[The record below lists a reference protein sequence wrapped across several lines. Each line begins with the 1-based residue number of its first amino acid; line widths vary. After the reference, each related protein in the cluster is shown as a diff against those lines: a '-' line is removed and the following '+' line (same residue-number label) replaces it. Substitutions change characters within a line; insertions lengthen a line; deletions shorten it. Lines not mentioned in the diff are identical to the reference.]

1 MQTPIFD
8 AALRQLAVASI
19 SGYQKHISPIKGF
32 SCAHRVLYGGES
44 CSQYIKGAIAKLG
57 LFGAIKAS
65 RHRFAAC
72 KGANQILK
80 ARFSSESG
88 SESGSDDSNF
98 EGNDEPKSDR
108 PKSQGGTPRRSSQG
122 ENYCIEGL
130 DCGGADCSGLDCGSA
145 GCSGLDCGSA
155 DCSGLDCGSAG
166 CSGLDCGSA
175 GCSGLDCGSA
185 GCSGLDC
192 GSAGCGSCF

>member
-32 SCAHRVLYGGES
+32 SCAHRVLYGGDS

-65 RHRFAAC
+65 RRRFAAC
-72 KGANQILK
+72 KRANQILK

-88 SESGSDDSNF
+88 SEDSNF
-98 EGNDEPKSDR
+98 EGNDEPKSDQ
-108 PKSQGGTPRRSSQG
+108 PKSQGETPRRSSQG

-130 DCGGADCSGLDCGSA
+130 DCGISECFSGIDCSGADCSGLDCSGADCSGLDCSGA
-145 GCSGLDCGSA
+145 DCSGLDCGSA
-155 DCSGLDCGSAG
+155 DCSGLDCGSA
-166 CSGLDCGSA
+166 D
-175 GCSGLDCGSA
+175 
-185 GCSGLDC
+185 
-192 GSAGCGSCF
+192 CGSCF

>member
-32 SCAHRVLYGGES
+32 SCAHRVLYGGDS

-65 RHRFAAC
+65 RRRFAAC
-72 KGANQILK
+72 KRANQILK

-88 SESGSDDSNF
+88 SEDSNF
-98 EGNDEPKSDR
+98 EGNDEPKSDQ
-108 PKSQGGTPRRSSQG
+108 PKSQGETPRRSSQG

-130 DCGGADCSGLDCGSA
+130 DCGIWECFSGIDCSGADCSGLDCSGA
-145 GCSGLDCGSA
+145 DCSGLDCGSA
-155 DCSGLDCGSAG
+155 DCSGLDCGSAD

-175 GCSGLDCGSA
+175 D
-185 GCSGLDC
+185 
-192 GSAGCGSCF
+192 CGSCF

>member
-19 SGYQKHISPIKGF
+19 SGYQKHISPRKGF

-57 LFGAIKAS
+57 WFGAIKAS
-65 RHRFAAC
+65 RRRFAAG
-72 KGANQILK
+72 KRANQILK

-88 SESGSDDSNF
+88 SEDSNF

-108 PKSQGGTPRRSSQG
+108 PKSQGETPRRSSQC
-122 ENYCIEGL
+122 ENYCIKWLDCIEWLDCGISECFSGL
-130 DCGGADCSGLDCGSA
+130 DCSGADCSGLDCSGADCSGLDCGSA
-145 GCSGLDCGSA
+145 D
-155 DCSGLDCGSAG
+155 
-166 CSGLDCGSA
+166 
-175 GCSGLDCGSA
+175 
-185 GCSGLDC
+185 
-192 GSAGCGSCF
+192 CGSCF

>member
-19 SGYQKHISPIKGF
+19 SGYQKHISPRKGF

-44 CSQYIKGAIAKLG
+44 CSQYIKGAIAKFG

-65 RHRFAAC
+65 RRRFAAC
-72 KGANQILK
+72 KRANHILK
-80 ARFSSESG
+80 ARFS

-108 PKSQGGTPRRSSQG
+108 PKSQGKTPRRSSQG

-130 DCGGADCSGLDCGSA
+130 DCGISDCSGLDCSGADCSGLDCSGADCSGLDCSGADCSGLDCG
-145 GCSGLDCGSA
+145 GA
-155 DCSGLDCGSAG
+155 D
-166 CSGLDCGSA
+166 
-175 GCSGLDCGSA
+175 
-185 GCSGLDC
+185 
-192 GSAGCGSCF
+192 CGSCF